1 MYIYFKISF
10 NFFQLWVIQTFLSLI
25 YFWQFFKMSLT
36 EPQYGCHFTKLH
48 KQTVDY
54 HPTLLSNQQT
64 ILVKAVN
71 KIWRISPAFALIVSY
86 IRLHQ
91 RKFPR
96 ELWLLL
102 LLLHHSDKKEKSFV
116 EVLLLCYKY
125 STISHRTAMLGH
137 DTMLGPLEGGV
148 ELKWWR
154 WDSAIVIPVYHLDS
168 V

>member
-64 ILVKAVN
+64 NLVKAVN

-86 IRLHQ
+86 IRFYI
-91 RKFPR
+91 RESFPG
-96 ELWLLL
+96 
-102 LLLHHSDKKEKSFV
+102 SYGSCCSCSIIAIKKKR
-116 EVLLLCYKY
+116 VLLRSFFSATNTPQYHIALQCW
-125 STISHRTAMLGH
+125 
-137 DTMLGPLEGGV
+137 DTTPC
-148 ELKWWR
+148 W
-154 WDSAIVIPVYHLDS
+154 AH
-168 V
+168 